1 MPKHL
6 HLDQWLSILIIAL
19 AALIF
24 IDFELP
30 GKTVT
35 GEILEIKKERQR
47 YYNAAQNYHY
57 TYKIVTAEHSF
68 TISESFAKEV
78 AVGEKVDYAVSF
90 LFHEVNR
97 YALAEGEHSGIH
109 SFNWVAGLILPLLT
123 VIIMLLAMKYPGR
136 LSIVS
141 FVFQVLLIADLIYLI
156 L

>member
-1 MPKHL
+1 MLKHL
-6 HLDQWLSILIIAL
+6 HLNQWLYLLTIAL
-19 AALIF
+19 AAVIF

-30 GKTVT
+30 GKAVT
-35 GEILEIKKERQR
+35 NEILEIKKERQQ
-47 YYNAAQNYHY
+47 YYNAAQNFHY

-68 TISESFAKEV
+68 TVSEDFAKEV
-78 AVGEKVDYAVSF
+78 SIGEKVEYAVSY
-90 LFHEVNR
+90 LFNEVNR
-97 YALAEGEHSGIH
+97 YASAQGEHSSIH
-109 SFNWVAGLILPLLT
+109 SFRWVSGLILPLLT

>member
-6 HLDQWLSILIIAL
+6 HLNQWLYLLTIAL

-24 IDFELP
+24 VDFELP
-30 GKTVT
+30 GKAVT
-35 GEILEIKKERQR
+35 GEILEIKKERQQ
-47 YYNAAQNYHY
+47 YYNAAQHFHY
-57 TYKIVTAEHSF
+57 TYKIVTAEHGF
-68 TISESFAKEV
+68 TVSQSFAKEV
-78 AVGEKVDYAVSF
+78 GVGEKIDYTVSI

-97 YALAEGEHSGIH
+97 YTSVQGEHSGIH
-109 SFNWVAGLILPLLT
+109 SFRWVSGLILPLLT

-136 LSIVS
+136 LGIVS

>member
-6 HLDQWLSILIIAL
+6 NLNQWLSILTIAL

-30 GKTVT
+30 GKAVT
-35 GEILEIKKERQR
+35 GEIREIKKERQR

-57 TYKIVTAEHSF
+57 TYKIVTADHSF
-68 TISESFAKEV
+68 TVSQDFAKEV
-78 AVGEKVDYAVSF
+78 AVGEKVEYAVSF

-97 YALAEGEHSGIH
+97 YASAQGEHSGIH
-109 SFNWVAGLILPLLT
+109 SFRWVSGLILPLLT
-123 VIIMLLAMKYPGR
+123 VVIMLLSMKYPGR